1 MMRVEQAQ
9 VVKAPREQ
17 VFQAWNDYNAWPKF
31 SALFTRVAVTERV
44 GNTVR
49 VSAEISIMGRKTSRI
64 EKHVLTP
71 PEQVL
76 VSGETEGATNTTV
89 WKFEPIPE
97 GTLVT
102 AVLEAEPKG
111 LTRVLGPLAKLQVQ
125 RSLRE
130 WLRGLA
136 KYVETK

>member
-1 MMRVEQAQ
+1 MRIEQAQ

-17 VFQAWNDYNAWPKF
+17 VFHALTDYDAWPRF
-31 SALFTRVAVTERV
+31 SGLFTRVTVAERAE
-44 GNTVR
+44 NTVH
-49 VSAEISIMGRKTSRI
+49 VDAETKVMGRKARRT